1 MKEKEKARKTN
12 ANRASGGVAIPSP
25 KGDTRVSL
33 KFGGVGLNVN
43 DSSSLRTLKEGASEK
58 LVKTPASS
66 NKLLDNST
74 AAGISH
80 MGDVTAKSSKK
91 ANSNSPLE
99 TSDNKMMESS
109 VSGMLITPPDRST
122 MILR

>member
-12 ANRASGGVAIPSP
+12 GNRASGGVAIPSP

-33 KFGGVGLNVN
+33 KVGGVGLNVN
-43 DSSSLRTLKEGASEK
+43 GSSSRRTLKEGASEK
-58 LVKTPASS
+58 PVKTPANS

-80 MGDVTAKSSKK
+80 MGDVTAKSSNK

-99 TSDNKMMESS
+99 TSDKMMESS
-109 VSGMLITPPDRST
+109 VSGVLLTHPDRST